1 MYRGPRGAYRAWTG
15 EVALGFQPD
24 PEMTKIRSEASRL
37 TPGPQCGQPLAR
49 VVADLRPQ
57 GSSREPTCH
66 RPWAFQ
72 LAASERPGTDA
83 SPVGGVPLQP
93 RSADTR
99 DTRICAPDRRPP
111 QHPGGD

>member
-49 VVADLRPQ
+49 VVPGLRPQ
-57 GSSREPTCH
+57 GSSLEPTCH

-72 LAASERPGTDA
+72 LAASERPGTAA
-83 SPVGGVPLQP
+83 SL
-93 RSADTR
+93 SAAFPF
-99 DTRICAPDRRPP
+99 CAEARL
-111 QHPGGD
+111 PGT